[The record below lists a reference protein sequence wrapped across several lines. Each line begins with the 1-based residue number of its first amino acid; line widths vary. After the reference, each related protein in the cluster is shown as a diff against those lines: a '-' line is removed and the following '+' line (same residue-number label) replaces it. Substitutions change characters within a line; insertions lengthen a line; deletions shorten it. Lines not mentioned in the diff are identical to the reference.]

1 MIIVIVIFIYSSTK
15 RHKNQEDAKSKS
27 KMKYKKMGLPLPHT
41 VQYNVCYN
49 NVKSTCSSVAQ
60 SQILFFMLLSD
71 ASKAAFTASPS
82 SCFLANRNKASAAT
96 DQSVKNESL
105 GEHAYMSLSTNQ
117 QQTLETSAIIYQ
129 GTDSTGFTVSG
140 YKKPPQIMQHLI
152 VC

>member
-1 MIIVIVIFIYSSTK
+1 MIIVIITFIYSSTK
-15 RHKNQEDAKSKS
+15 RHKNQEDAKIR
-27 KMKYKKMGLPLPHT
+27 
-41 VQYNVCYN
+41 VQYNVSYN

-71 ASKAAFTASPS
+71 ASKAAFMASPS

-117 QQTLETSAIIYQ
+117 QQTVETSAIIYQ
-129 GTDSTGFTVSG
+129 GTDPTGFTVSG
-140 YKKPPQIMQHLI
+140 KKKTNK
-152 VC
+152 